1 MAEEKEKVQENVQ
14 YEQLGKAGLS
24 FVDVIAQSFGFMGPV
39 FGAILLLITVV
50 GANNAGKGAGLATP
64 LAIIVAAIGVGALG
78 WLIAQYA
85 KRIHAAGA
93 LYDYISAGFGERVG
107 FVFGWIYQ
115 GGLLVLAAA
124 IPLLIGGVAQDWLHS
139 HNWNIPYWVLS
150 FVYLV
155 ILFCVLYFGVRI
167 STRVQ
172 LGLVLVSAS
181 VVTIFLIYVI
191 FKSGSNSTQPFNPSS
206 AHGVGNFFYGVLYA
220 ILLFVGFES
229 AANLAEETKEPKRN
243 IPRAVLWSVGIVT
256 LYFVIASYSQ
266 AVGFHLD
273 VKAWATSG
281 APVLVLALPK
291 SQGGYGSQF
300 LYDLMNV
307 LLILDIAAVGIGA
320 SVACTRLTFSLSRDR
335 RIPGVFAGVSR
346 RYGTPVVAIWALMVI
361 TIIEVGAVRLSHGL
375 IALNGLPEYF
385 AFFLWLAQYGSL
397 SLAVIYAALAL
408 ASIRGLSGQVNTGAL
423 AIAVII
429 ALVITGLAI
438 FSAVYHVPSPL
449 NTVTTYFLIWAAIGV
464 VILLVLILQGNFR
477 LSAQGAGAITAGQ
490 EEAGHLETGVAHPG
504 PEVRG
509 EF

>member
-1 MAEEKEKVQENVQ
+1 MAEEKVEYEK
-14 YEQLGKAGLS
+14 LGKAGLS

-93 LYDYISAGFGERVG
+93 LYDYISAGFGEHAG

-124 IPLLIGGVAQDWLHS
+124 IPLLIGGVTSDWLAT
-139 HNWNIPYWVLS
+139 HNWNVPYWVLS
-150 FVYLV
+150 LIYTA

-172 LGLVLVSAS
+172 LLLVLVSAS
-181 VVTIFLIYVI
+181 VVTVFLIYVI
-191 FKSGSNSTQPFNPSS
+191 FKSGSNSTQPFQPSS

-229 AANLAEETKEPKRN
+229 AANLAEETGDPKRN

-256 LYFVIASYSQ
+256 VYFVIASYSQ

-281 APVLVLALPK
+281 APVLVLSLPS
-291 SQGGYGSQF
+291 SQGGYGSDF
-300 LYDLMNV
+300 MYNLMNV

-320 SVACTRLTFSLSRDR
+320 SVACTRLIFSLSRDR
-335 RIPGVFAGVSR
+335 RIPGFFAGVSG
-346 RYGTPVVAIWALMVI
+346 RYGTPVVAIGTLVVI
-361 TIIEVGAVRLSHGL
+361 TVIEIAAVRVSHG
-375 IALNGLPEYF
+375 IIPLNGLPEYF

-408 ASIRGLSGQVNTGAL
+408 ASIRGLAGQVNPGAL
-423 AIAVII
+423 GIAVIL

-449 NTVTTYFLIWAAIGV
+449 NTVTLYFVIWALIGV
-464 VILLVLILQGNFR
+464 VILVVLISQGKFR

-490 EEAGHLETGVAHPG
+490 EAAGHLETGVAPPG
-504 PEVRG
+504 PEVRP

>member
-1 MAEEKEKVQENVQ
+1 MAEEKVDYEK
-14 YEQLGKAGLS
+14 LGKAGLG

-50 GANNAGKGAGLATP
+50 GANNAGKGAGLATT

-78 WLIAQYA
+78 WLVAQYA

-93 LYDYISAGFGERVG
+93 LYDYISAGFGERAG

-124 IPLLIGGVAQDWLHS
+124 IPLLIGGVTSDWLGS
-139 HNWNIPYWVLS
+139 HNWHVPYWVLS
-150 FVYLV
+150 LVYTG

-172 LGLVLVSAS
+172 LALVLVSAS
-181 VVTIFLIYVI
+181 VVTIFMVYVI
-191 FKSGSNSTQPFNPSS
+191 FKSGSNSTKPFTPSS

-229 AANLAEETKEPKRN
+229 AANLAEETGDPKRN
-243 IPRAVLWSVGIVT
+243 IPRAVLWSVGIVAV
-256 LYFVIASYSQ
+256 YFVIASYSQ

-273 VKAWATSG
+273 VQAWAGSG
-281 APVLVLALPK
+281 APVIVLALPAEA
-291 SQGGYGSQF
+291 GGYGSQF
-300 LYDLMNV
+300 MFDLMNI

-320 SVACTRLTFSLSRDR
+320 SVACTRLIFSLARDR
-335 RIPGVFAGVSR
+335 RIPGVFAGVSK
-346 RYGTPVVAIWALMVI
+346 RYGTPVVAILTLVVVTVVEI
-361 TIIEVGAVRLSHGL
+361 LAVRLSHGIL
-375 IALNGLPEYF
+375 PLNGLPEYF

-408 ASIRGLSGQVNTGAL
+408 ASIRGLSGHVNAGGL
-423 AIAVII
+423 AVAVIL

-438 FSAVYHVPSPL
+438 FSAVYHVPAPL
-449 NTVTTYFLIWAAIGV
+449 NTVTLYFAIWAVIGV
-464 VILLVLILQGNFR
+464 VILVVLVSQGKFR

-490 EEAGHLETGVAHPG
+490 EAAGHLETGVAPPG
-504 PEVRG
+504 PEVRP

>member
-1 MAEEKEKVQENVQ
+1 MAEEKVEYEK
-14 YEQLGKAGLS
+14 LGKAGLG
-24 FVDVIAQSFGFMGPV
+24 FIDVIAQSVGFMGPV

-64 LAIIVAAIGVGALG
+64 LAIIVAAIGIAALG

-93 LYDYISAGFGERVG
+93 LYDYISAGFGERAG
-107 FVFGWIYQ
+107 FVFGWVYQ

-124 IPLLIGGVAQDWLHS
+124 IPLLIGGVTADWLHS

-150 FVYLV
+150 LIYTA

-167 STRVQ
+167 STRAQ
-172 LGLVLVSAS
+172 LALVLVSAS
-181 VVTIFLIYVI
+181 VVTIFMIYVI
-191 FKSGSNSTQPFNPSS
+191 FKSGSNSTQPFQPSS

-229 AANLAEETKEPKRN
+229 AANLAEETGDPKRN

-256 LYFVIASYSQ
+256 VYFVIASYSQ

-281 APVLVLALPK
+281 APVIVLALPS
-291 SQGGYGSQF
+291 SQGGYGSEF
-300 LYDLMNV
+300 MFNLMNI

-320 SVACTRLTFSLSRDR
+320 SVACTRLIFSLARDR
-335 RIPGVFAGVSR
+335 RIPGTFAGVSS
-346 RYGTPVVAIWALMVI
+346 RYGTPVVAILTLIII
-361 TIIEVGAVRLSHGL
+361 TVVEIVAVRASHGL
-375 IALNGLPEYF
+375 IPLNGLPEYF
-385 AFFLWLAQYGSL
+385 SFFLWLAQYGSL

-408 ASIRGLSGQVNTGAL
+408 ASIRGLAGHVKAGSLG
-423 AIAVII
+423 IAVTL

-449 NTVTTYFLIWAAIGV
+449 NTVIWFFLGWAAIGV
-464 VILLVLILQGNFR
+464 IILAVLVSQNKFR
-477 LSAQGAGAITAGQ
+477 LSAQAAGAITIGQ
-490 EEAGHLETGVAHPG
+490 EAAGHLETGVAPPG